1 MKDNTRQTLTRILN
15 PEKIAVI
22 GASSRENNLGHWL
35 LRSIING
42 GFTGTIYPVNP
53 KGGEILGLEV
63 ITDIESLPDSIDL
76 AVLSIPASAVPQA
89 IASLGPKDPAGA
101 IVIAGGFA
109 EVGAEGQI
117 LQAELNKAATASGV
131 RLLGPNTIGF
141 INTRSKLNASFSPEM
156 GGSAPGHVGVISQSG
171 SVCET
176 LFFRCLERG
185 VGFSTLIAA
194 GNEADLDLCDYL
206 EYLLDDDQTSVIAL
220 YVEQIRRPE
229 RFVELL
235 KGRPGHKP
243 VIMFRT
249 GRTARGKLAAASH
262 TGALAGSDAIMS
274 GLCRQVDVVDARSY
288 DDLIDAAIGF
298 SGNRFPKGR
307 RLAVVTGP
315 GAPGVAACDA
325 AIEAGL
331 EMASLSRETSGHL
344 ADILPPIASWRNP
357 IDLTGSS
364 ATNPELILKTMRCV
378 LKDES
383 VDGLIYIIGA
393 LSTDKGLDE
402 LVDII
407 NEHQKPVLAVT
418 MASLAQNPLTRAIV
432 EYLGERRVPCF
443 LSPERAVRAFA
454 LLAGAAKTQ

>member
-1 MKDNTRQTLTRILN
+1 VKETRTMTIQALTRILN
-15 PEKIAVI
+15 PKSIAVI

-42 GFTGTIYPVNP
+42 GYTGSVCPVNP
-53 KGGEILGLEV
+53 KGGEILGLQV

-76 AVLSIPASAVPQA
+76 AIASIPAPAVPQT
-89 IASLGPKDPAGA
+89 IASLGTKGPAG
-101 IVIAGGFA
+101 VVVVAGGFA
-109 EVGAEGQI
+109 EVGDEGKA
-117 LQAELNKAATASGV
+117 LQQELTSAAIKAGV

-141 INTRSKLNASFSPEM
+141 INTRSNLNASFSPEM
-156 GGSAPGHVGVISQSG
+156 GGSVPGSIGVISQSG

-176 LFFRCLERG
+176 LYFRCLERG

-194 GNEADLDLCDYL
+194 GNEADLDMCDYL
-206 EYLLDDDQTSVIAL
+206 EYLLDDPNTSVIAL
-220 YVEQIRRPE
+220 YVEQIRRPK

-235 KGRPGHKP
+235 KDRPSKKP
-243 VIMFRT
+243 VVMFRT
-249 GRTARGKLAAASH
+249 GRTARGKMAAASH
-262 TGALAGSDAIMS
+262 TGAMAGSDAIMS

-288 DDLIDAAIGF
+288 DDLIDSAVAF

-331 EMASLSRETSGHL
+331 EMASLSKETSDRL
-344 ADILPPIASWRNP
+344 AEILPSIASWRNP
-357 IDLTGSS
+357 IDLTGSA
-364 ATNPELILKTMRCV
+364 ATNPDLILKTMQIV
-378 LKDES
+378 LKDET

-393 LSTDKGLDE
+393 LSTTQGLDE

-407 NEHQKPVLAVT
+407 NEHKKPVLVATV
-418 MASLAQNPLTRAIV
+418 ASMTQNPETRTIV
-432 EYLGERRVPCF
+432 EYLGGQGIPCF
-443 LSPERAVRAFA
+443 LSPERAVRAFQ
-454 LLAGAAKTQ
+454 LLA